1 MVQVVELVAFG
12 GIVEHQLHQIVQ
24 ILPVLHIYCK
34 FTQIYNIYQIQAE
47 WNPWKNPG
55 VMVSKPVWIKN
66 QLSTSTGWP
75 DFSPWT
81 LWKSRISH
89 PKLRNCNAVA
99 AKQGQKKYV
108 FVDLGDGKTLEIRHL
123 MSSLQEVDF
132 AWYHGWFGILG
143 IPNKNRPVPEEVLNE
158 LILKTSKY
166 FLLDTVLLGSSRC

>member
-1 MVQVVELVAFG
+1 MGSRNPERITVNFLRMVQVVELVAFG

-99 AKQGQKKYV
+99 AKQGQKN
-108 FVDLGDGKTLEIRHL
+108 
-123 MSSLQEVDF
+123 MSSL
-132 AWYHGWFGILG
+132 ILEMG
-143 IPNKNRPVPEEVLNE
+143 KPSRSVTWCQAFKK
-158 LILKTSKY
+158 LILHGIIGGLE
-166 FLLDTVLLGSSRC
+166 F